1 MGLNVITSPTT
12 FTGGLS
18 ASWDNIITSQPLL
31 SSLAGTEEILISD
44 GIVSKKTTVQAIADL
59 GGGGGSI
66 TTSTTPPV
74 SPSAG
79 DLWFN
84 SESGIL
90 YVYYDDGNSQQWVA
104 ADNSGSG
111 GKVAQVVYT
120 EDATIR
126 TTTATIPSD
135 NTTPQ
140 NTEGVEYTEL
150 NTTITPTN
158 ASSMLLVQVNIL
170 FLVNTSNSP
179 LVALFRDSEVDAIAS
194 RFVTVPGIS
203 FANNLILTKRIL
215 AGSTSA
221 QTFKVRYGRT
231 SGSSI
236 IYTNGYTAPLLNG
249 TQISTMTVTEILP

>member
-12 FTGGLS
+12 FTGGLT

-44 GIVSKKTTVQAIADL
+44 GIVSKKTTAQAIADL
-59 GGGGGSI
+59 GGGSI

-104 ADNSGSG
+104 ADNNGSG

-120 EDATIR
+120 EDATR
-126 TTTATIPSD
+126 VSTTIVIPRDNTIPQD
-135 NTTPQ
+135 N
-140 NTEGVEYTEL
+140 EGAAYSQL
-150 NTTITPTN
+150 DTTITPTN
-158 ASSMLLVQVNIL
+158 ASSRLLIQVVLNMSSSST
-170 FLVNTSNSP
+170 NTS
-179 LVALFRDSEVDAIAS
+179 LFTLFRTGSSDAIQ
-194 RFVTVPGIS
+194 VTQFTSTGDSANIVYLNKIVL
-203 FANNLILTKRIL
+203 ANNTD
-215 AGSTSA
+215 A
-221 QTFKVRYGRT
+221 QTFKVRF
-231 SGSSI
+231 
-236 IYTNGYTAPLLNG
+236 G
-249 TQISTMTVTEILP
+249 TQVVSFTTGINNTLFNSMLKSTMTITEILP